1 MEHIKNLRNWSALLV
16 GFLFSIGL
24 GISGMTQPQKVI
36 AFLTWGPDWDP
47 SLMFVMLGAVPIH
60 AIVYFSIR
68 NRKSPLFDKQFHLS
82 QATEITKPLMVGSV
96 IFGLGWGLAGYC
108 PGPAVTSVGAGSMSA
123 IIFTFSMLS
132 GMLIYRIFER
142 SKELRKKN

>member
-47 SLMFVMLGAVPIH
+47 SLLFVMVGAIPVH
-60 AIVYFSIR
+60 AIVYFAIR
-68 NRKSPLFDKQFHLS
+68 NKKSPLFDKQFHLPKT
-82 QATEITKPLMVGSV
+82 TEITKPLMIGSV
-96 IFGLGWGLAGYC
+96 VFGLGWGLAGYC
-108 PGPAVTSVGAGSMSA
+108 PGPAVTSVGGGSVSA

-142 SKELRKKN
+142 WKELRKKN